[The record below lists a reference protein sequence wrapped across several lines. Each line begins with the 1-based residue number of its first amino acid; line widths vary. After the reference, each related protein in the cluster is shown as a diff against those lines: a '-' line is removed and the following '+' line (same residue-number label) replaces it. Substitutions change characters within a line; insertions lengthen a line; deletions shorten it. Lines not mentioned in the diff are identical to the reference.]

1 MSNTLWTAR
10 PKYDICMKRKIDIL
24 KRKQFKVKLIFLV
37 LLVTLTA
44 CSTGN
49 VMPESIESDKNK
61 SLSDA
66 LNATSTSLVSTT
78 IENNDSQ
85 ISNNNFLNAWK
96 KTLKDELIL
105 DSNEIALTKEL
116 EELMIW
122 KGDKYNLN
130 QYLYEI
136 EVNNLTCTRLYNSMG
151 WALFDQIHPIEKD
164 FRSSHTYKC
173 DESGELYLFGSPFY
187 YQGNWWIF
195 HNIEVDFSTLDCET
209 PCGISAQFFASKF
222 KINYPKDLLNN

>member
-1 MSNTLWTAR
+1 
-10 PKYDICMKRKIDIL
+10 MKRKIDIL

-96 KTLKDELIL
+96 KILKDEIIL

-116 EELMIW
+116 EELMLW
-122 KGDKYNLN
+122 RGDKYNLN
-130 QYLYEI
+130 QYLFEI
-136 EVNNLTCTRLYNSMG
+136 EVNNLTCTRIYNSMG

-173 DESGELYLFGSPFY
+173 DESGDLFLFGSPFY

-195 HNIEVDFSTLDCET
+195 HNIEVDLSTLDCEI
-209 PCGISAQFFASKF
+209 PCGRSAQFFASKF
-222 KINYPKDLLNN
+222 KIDYPKDLLNN

>member
-1 MSNTLWTAR
+1 
-10 PKYDICMKRKIDIL
+10 MKRKIDIV
-24 KRKQFKVKLIFLV
+24 KSKQFKVKLIFLV

-44 CSTGN
+44 CSAGN
-49 VMPESIESDKNK
+49 DMPESIENDKNK
-61 SLSDA
+61 SLSDT
-66 LNATSTSLVSTT
+66 LNSTSTSTLTSTSLVSTT

-96 KTLKDELIL
+96 KILKDEIIL

-116 EELMIW
+116 EELMLW
-122 KGDKYNLN
+122 RGDKYNLN
-130 QYLYEI
+130 QYLFEI
-136 EVNNLTCTRLYNSMG
+136 EVNNLTCTRIYNSMG

-173 DESGELYLFGSPFY
+173 GESGDLFLFGSPFY

-195 HNIEVDFSTLDCET
+195 HNIEVDLSTLDCEI
-209 PCGISAQFFASKF
+209 PCGRSAQFFASKF
-222 KINYPKDLLNN
+222 KIDYPKDLLNN

>member
-1 MSNTLWTAR
+1 MSNTLWTTR

-96 KTLKDELIL
+96 KILKDEIIL

-116 EELMIW
+116 EELMLW
-122 KGDKYNLN
+122 RGDKYNLN
-130 QYLYEI
+130 QYLFEI
-136 EVNNLTCTRLYNSMG
+136 EVNNLTCTRIYNSMG

-173 DESGELYLFGSPFY
+173 DESGDLFLFGSPFY

-195 HNIEVDFSTLDCET
+195 LNIEVDLSTLDCEI
-209 PCGISAQFFASKF
+209 PCGRSAQFFASKF
-222 KINYPKDLLNN
+222 KIDYPKDLLNN

>member
-1 MSNTLWTAR
+1 
-10 PKYDICMKRKIDIL
+10 MKNCLLIIL
-24 KRKQFKVKLIFLV
+24 LAAF
-37 LLVTLTA
+37 TA
-44 CSTGN
+44 CSAGN
-49 VMPESIESDKNK
+49 DMPESIENDKNK

-66 LNATSTSLVSTT
+66 LNSTSTSLVSTT

-96 KTLKDELIL
+96 KILKDEIIL

-116 EELMIW
+116 EELMLW
-122 KGDKYNLN
+122 RGDKYNLN
-130 QYLYEI
+130 QYLFEI
-136 EVNNLTCTRLYNSMG
+136 EVNNLTCTRIYNSMG

-173 DESGELYLFGSPFY
+173 DESGDLFLFGSPFY

-195 HNIEVDFSTLDCET
+195 HNIEVDLSTLDCEI
-209 PCGISAQFFASKF
+209 PCGRSAQFFASKF
-222 KINYPKDLLNN
+222 KIDYPKDLLNN